1 MADTLGKSQSFPA
14 TAWYYLRL
22 WVRAGRPFTLTAAV
36 VPVLVGSALAVRDG
50 VASALLFI
58 LILAGSL
65 LVQIAANLVDE
76 YSDHARPEGKEKH
89 LAPYKVIALGLLSHR
104 AVKLGAIVCLAV
116 ATGIGIYLVAVSGWP
131 LLVLCLASIAAAYFY
146 SGGPKPLGA
155 YGVGQ
160 PLVFVFMGP
169 VMVLGTYYVFA
180 RTFPLDALWL
190 SLPVGL
196 NITNI
201 LVANDLRDR
210 EEDVAARKMTPVAT
224 FGERFGRWEWT
235 GLLAAAYAVVIVL
248 AVTTYG
254 PWLLLPLAAL
264 PWAVQTRRFVWRG
277 GDRAQRA
284 LALRASAR
292 LNGYFGV
299 LLAAGMAL
307 AHLAVLH
314 PATDQ

>member
-1 MADTLGKSQSFPA
+1 MAETLTKPQTCPA
-14 TAWYYLRL
+14 TAWYYVRL

-36 VPVLVGSALAVRDG
+36 VPVLVGSALAYRDG
-50 VASALLFI
+50 VASVLLFI
-58 LILAGSL
+58 LILVASL

-104 AVKLGAIVCLAV
+104 AVKRGAAICLAA
-116 ATGIGIYLVAVSGWP
+116 ATGIGIYLVIVSGWP
-131 LLVLCLASIAAAYFY
+131 LLVLCLASAAAAYLY

-169 VMVLGTYYVFA
+169 VMVLGTYFVFA
-180 RTFPLDALWL
+180 KAFPLEVLWF

-210 EEDVAARKMTPVAT
+210 EEDVTARKMTPVAL
-224 FGERFGRWEWT
+224 FGERFGRWEWIVF
-235 GLLAAAYAVVIVL
+235 LLAAYLIVINRAL
-248 AVTTYG
+248 NGYG
-254 PWLLLPLAAL
+254 PWLLLTLATL
-264 PWAVQTRRFVWRG
+264 PAAVLTLRLILKG
-277 GDRAQRA
+277 GDRGQRA

-299 LLAAGMAL
+299 LLAVGIVL
-307 AHLAVLH
+307 GHLI
-314 PATDQ
+314 

>member
-1 MADTLGKSQSFPA
+1 MEETTSKPQAFLA

-22 WVRAGRPFTLTAAV
+22 WARAGRPFTLTAAV
-36 VPVLVGSALAVRDG
+36 VPVLVGSALAFRDG
-50 VASALLFI
+50 VASVLLFI

-65 LVQIAANLVDE
+65 LVQVAANLVDE
-76 YSDHARPEGKEKH
+76 YSDHARPEGRNKD
-89 LAPYKVIALGLLSHR
+89 LAPYKVIALGLLPHK
-104 AVKLGAIVCLAV
+104 AVRRGAIACLAA
-116 ATGIGIYLVAVSGWP
+116 ATGIGLYLVVVSGWP
-131 LLVLCLASIAAAYFY
+131 LLVLCLASVAAAYYY
-146 SGGPKPLGA
+146 SGGSKPLGA

-169 VMVLGTYYVFA
+169 IMVLGTYFVFA
-180 RTFPLDALWL
+180 KTFPLDALWL
-190 SLPVGL
+190 SLPVGF

-210 EEDVAARKMTPVAT
+210 EEDVAVRKMTPVVL
-224 FGERFGRWEWT
+224 FGERFGRREW
-235 GLLAAAYAVVIVL
+235 LVLSAAAYAIVIVL

-264 PWAVQTRRFVWRG
+264 PGSFLTLRLVRRD

-292 LNGYFGV
+292 LNGYFGL
-299 LLAAGMAL
+299 LLAAGLAL
-307 AHLAVLH
+307 GHLVS
-314 PATDQ
+314 